1 MNLPDLF
8 VSGLDECG
16 CLTFQRWR
24 PPPVD
29 DFATPSDLARIISAF
44 REWVQANSGPG
55 FQPITARGAI
65 SERGLERLLSL
76 AYQASFD
83 TNERRCTRA
92 RLFVPD
98 AGRPAPSLR
107 INHRFTPPRQ
117 LSDPKMISRLAPALV
132 ADDSALVVQDTGG
145 DPACVGIS
153 LLDAQ
158 DAGRPLL
165 GMPRGW
171 TGTAGGLQV
180 QILAPGELRVSE
192 GRAEYTLRANRI
204 LVYSWVASVAAVDRW
219 IEELTRDLM
228 ARCSAE
234 DAGWNNHPF
243 TVPGADVR
251 ALWSHVLREAV
262 RLRHG
267 GALVIVP
274 APRRAPLKLKYPTEP
289 LPMGGELAQL
299 WLLLARACHLLGGS
313 LAAEALEQ
321 TRVRRHQLWSTAASV
336 GQLSAHDGCVV
347 LDRQMTVHGFGGT
360 IETAAAA
367 SSART
372 CADSWANVPLAEEQL
387 LARFGHRH
395 RSAFLLCK
403 AVPNAIAFVI
413 SQDGDLRVFSS
424 DDRHVYC
431 DDNLSP

>member
-8 VSGLDECG
+8 VTGLDERG

-44 REWVQANSGPG
+44 RGWVRANSGPD
-55 FQPITARGAI
+55 FQPITARGAL
-65 SERGLERLLSL
+65 SERGLERLLAL
-76 AYQASFD
+76 AYQASFS
-83 TNERRCTRA
+83 TNEGRSTRA
-92 RLFVPD
+92 RVFVPD
-98 AGRPAPSLR
+98 VVARPLR
-107 INHRFTPPRQ
+107 ISHRFTPPKP
-117 LSDPKMISRLAPALV
+117 LSDPKMIAHLAPALV
-132 ADDSALVVQDTGG
+132 AADAALVVKETGSG
-145 DPACVGIS
+145 LACAGIS

-180 QILAPGELRVSE
+180 QVLAPGELRVSE

-204 LVYSWVASVAAVDRW
+204 LVSSWVASVGPVDCW
-219 IEELTRDLM
+219 IEELTRDLT

-234 DAGWNNHPF
+234 DAGWDARPF

-267 GALVIVP
+267 GAFVIVP
-274 APRRAPLKLKYPTEP
+274 APRRAPVELKYPTEP
-289 LPMGGELAQL
+289 LPLGGELAGL
-299 WLLLARACHLLGGS
+299 WLSLARARHLLGSS
-313 LAAEALEQ
+313 LAVEALEQ
-321 TRVRRHQLWSTAASV
+321 TRVRRHQLWSTTASV
-336 GQLSAHDGCVV
+336 GRLSAPDGCVL
-347 LDRQMTVHGFGGT
+347 LDRRMTVHGFGGT
-360 IETAAAA
+360 IAVAAAA

-372 CADSWANVPLAEEQL
+372 YADSRTNAPLAEGQL

-413 SQDGDLRVFSS
+413 SQDGDLHVFSS
-424 DDRHVYC
+424 DHRHVYC
-431 DDNLSP
+431 DENLSP